1 MTGAMYAAVSG
12 LKTHMSAMNVI
23 SHNVSNV
30 NTLGYKAT
38 RYTFNEALYT
48 TVRAGADGTPQTGG
62 RNPAQVGYG
71 CNIGTIDLDVSTS
84 TPSPT
89 GRALDVM
96 IDGDGFFLV
105 SDKTKEAG
113 VTTQEQ
119 LNGMKL
125 TRLGNFDVKDG
136 YLIDGNGEV
145 VYGFLNSLS
154 GEGEDATAEV
164 SPVLTAIRLPNS
176 YTTEEV
182 IGGEDGEE
190 PKTVVRTHVLLP
202 NYNAQDGTVMDNT
215 TLPDGAP
222 EGAEVTRM
230 KDNSFSISETGVITA
245 MTNDDTMVVVG
256 YLAIGKVDSPNG
268 VTHVDGR
275 YFQALD
281 GAGDVHLTSVGG
293 MLQYLPNAEEG
304 GDAVATELAVESAG
318 DTGLVTA
325 CLESSGTDLAQEI
338 TNMIV
343 IQRGYQANTRIV
355 TVTDSMLEELVNMK
369 R

>member
-1 MTGAMYAAVSG
+1 
-12 LKTHMSAMNVI
+12 
-23 SHNVSNV
+23 
-30 NTLGYKAT
+30 
-38 RYTFNEALYT
+38 
-48 TVRAGADGTPQTGG
+48 
-62 RNPAQVGYG
+62 
-71 CNIGTIDLDVSTS
+71 
-84 TPSPT
+84 
-89 GRALDVM
+89 
-96 IDGDGFFLV
+96 
-105 SDKTKEAG
+105 
-113 VTTQEQ
+113 
-119 LNGMKL
+119 
-125 TRLGNFDVKDG
+125 
-136 YLIDGNGEV
+136 
-145 VYGFLNSLS
+145 
-154 GEGEDATAEV
+154 
-164 SPVLTAIRLPNS
+164 VLTAIRLPNS